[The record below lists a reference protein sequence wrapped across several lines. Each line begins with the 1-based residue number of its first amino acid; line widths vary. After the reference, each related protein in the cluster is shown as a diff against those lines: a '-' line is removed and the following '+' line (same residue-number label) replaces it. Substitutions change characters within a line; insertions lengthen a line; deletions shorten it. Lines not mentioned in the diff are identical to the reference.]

1 MAMDGLIA
9 RSVFG
14 RVVIIQ
20 AELTRSWLYLERLYV
35 FSGRILPG
43 PGFTWSGSPGS
54 PG

>member
-20 AELTRSWLYLERLYV
+20 AELTRSFFLEVKIVHFHIKQQVSYGL
-35 FSGRILPG
+35 FA
-43 PGFTWSGSPGS
+43 F
-54 PG
+54 